1 LATFTGLHENLKGE
15 STGVYFINVGL
26 RWCPIL
32 THGRS
37 FAVRVVLYLD
47 EAICMGLTKIL
58 AASYPYHQNPSN
70 FGI

>member
-1 LATFTGLHENLKGE
+1 
-15 STGVYFINVGL
+15 
-26 RWCPIL
+26 
-32 THGRS
+32 
-37 FAVRVVLYLD
+37 VRVVLYLD